1 MGEETWPY
9 SCSRSR
15 EELEGGHSEAPQEH
29 LPFTCTCVCPSC
41 REGPRSARSRLD
53 ELLGLGTATKL
64 LARPGT
70 GERREFR
77 LDKKYQRPQGEEACR
92 AGEVR

>member
-1 MGEETWPY
+1 MY
-9 SCSRSR
+9 
-15 EELEGGHSEAPQEH
+15 L
-29 LPFTCTCVCPSC
+29 CVPSC

-77 LDKKYQRPQGEEACR
+77 LDKKYQRPQGEEACG